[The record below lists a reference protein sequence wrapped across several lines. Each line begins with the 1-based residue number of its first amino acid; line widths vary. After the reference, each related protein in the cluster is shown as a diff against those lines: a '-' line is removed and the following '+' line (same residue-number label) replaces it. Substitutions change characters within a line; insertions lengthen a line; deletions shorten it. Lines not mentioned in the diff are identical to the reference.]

1 MLSSD
6 PQNLLSYTKHE
17 SQTPNLLFVFNAR
30 QMSFLARKQRELQ
43 TDQVWFCG
51 YTEAEIAPML
61 NRIIRETNYQNYFV
75 TSDDALI
82 TISNFKKLESALNHY
97 EVVSSYGV
105 PFQDK
110 KHLSFYTKPSK
121 TITSSGA
128 YPPTE
133 PSSDYEDILNFLE
146 NGEEFAD
153 CTFNGFFFCGASKK
167 IWEKFPFVF
176 RRGGSDLA
184 WAEVVVKHHKMKIV
198 KSAPCLHLCSIRT
211 RLDGGYSFSNKW
223 KKKQEVV
230 FHSEIQDRW
239 VNLVLGKKIEESG
252 DIEITL

>member
-1 MLSSD
+1 MLSG
-6 PQNLLSYTKHE
+6 N
-17 SQTPNLLFVFNAR
+17 SQTPNLLFVFNPR
-30 QMSFLARKQRELQ
+30 KMSFLSRKQRELQ
-43 TDQVWFCG
+43 TDQVWLCG

-97 EVVSSYGV
+97 EVVSSYSV

-121 TITSSGA
+121 TIRCSGA
-128 YPPTE
+128 FPPTE
-133 PSSDYEDILNFLE
+133 PSSDYEDILDFLE
-146 NGEEFAD
+146 NGKEFTD

-167 IWEKFPFVF
+167 IWEKIPFVF
-176 RRGGSDLA
+176 RRGGSDIA
-184 WAEVVVKHHKMKIV
+184 WAEVVVRHHKMKIV
-198 KSAPCLHLCSIRT
+198 KSAPCLHLCSLRT
-211 RLDGGYSFSNKW
+211 RLDGGYSFSNRW
-223 KKKQEVV
+223 KEKQEVL

-239 VNLVLGKKIEESG
+239 ANLVFGEKIEVSE